1 MKKTVLYSILAMAM
15 MSLTVFTS
23 CTDDSPSGVVKT
35 YFSAMK
41 SGNAK
46 KAAMCTNVPED
57 RMERRIERFE
67 KKFKRNDANM
77 QLIKEGKVKILNE
90 TIEGDRAFV
99 EMFIGVDGG
108 MGIQREV
115 SLVNVDGQ
123 WKIDE

>member
-1 MKKTVLYSILAMAM
+1 MKNTFLFSIFAMAM
-15 MSLTVFTS
+15 MSLAVFTS

-41 SGNAK
+41 SSDAK

-77 QLIKEGKVKILNE
+77 QLIKEGEVKILNE
-90 TIEGDRAFV
+90 KIDGDRAFV
-99 EMFIGVDGG
+99 EVFVEAKGG
-108 MGIQREV
+108 MGIQME
-115 SLVNVDGQ
+115 LGLEKVDGQ
-123 WKIDE
+123 WKINE

>member
-1 MKKTVLYSILAMAM
+1 MRKTVLYSIFAMAI
-15 MSLTVFTS
+15 MSLTVLTS
-23 CTDDSPSGVVKT
+23 CSEDSPSGVVKT

-41 SGNAK
+41 SGDAK

-67 KKFKRNDANM
+67 KKFSRNDANM

-90 TIEGDRAFV
+90 KIDDDRAFV
-99 EMFIGVDGG
+99 EVFVEAKGG
-108 MGIQREV
+108 MGIQME
-115 SLVNVDGQ
+115 LDLEKVDGQ

>member
-1 MKKTVLYSILAMAM
+1 MRRTVLYSIFAMAI
-15 MSLTVFTS
+15 MSLAVLTS

-90 TIEGDRAFV
+90 KIDDDRAFV
-99 EMFIGVDGG
+99 EVFVEAKGG
-108 MGIQREV
+108 MGIQME
-115 SLVNVDGQ
+115 LGLEKVDGQ
-123 WKIDE
+123 WKINE